1 MTHKDLGPK
10 GKKEIVGWDMTPP
23 ETQDF
28 FKGLR
33 KKVIS
38 FFGYS
43 DRYQDEEA
51 MLNIAKGVLAEY
63 SPGTWLLNAGATRGG
78 IGAAYPIAKAL
89 GFITT
94 GIVSSQV
101 LQDLDEISEAVDYV
115 CIVRDNQ
122 WGGKLSG
129 SNLLSPTSQAMVACS
144 DVLIGIGGGEI
155 SRDEMVAGEAQGKPV
170 RFYPAEINHEHMIRR
185 ALSKGLPEP
194 QSFRGAAHE
203 VFAGKGHDGGS
214 Q

>member
-1 MTHKDLGPK
+1 MEILGPN
-10 GKKEIVGWDMTPP
+10 GKKEIVGWDMIPS

-28 FKGLR
+28 FKSLE

-43 DRYQDEEA
+43 DSYQDEEA
-51 MLNIAKGVLAEY
+51 MLDIARNVLAEY

-78 IGAAYPIAKAL
+78 IGAVYPIAKAL

-94 GIVSSQV
+94 GIVSSRV
-101 LQDLDEISEAVDYV
+101 LADLDGISAAVDYV

-122 WGGKLSG
+122 WGGRLPG

-144 DVLIGIGGGEI
+144 DVLIGIGGNEI
-155 SRDEMVAGEAQGKPV
+155 SRDEMLAGEAQGKPV
-170 RFYPAEINHEHMIRR
+170 RFYPAEINHESLTRR
-185 ALSKGLPEP
+185 ARSKGLPEP

-203 VFAGKGHDGGS
+203 VFADKGHHGGS
-214 Q
+214 R